1 MEKFSSDTPTGK
13 AIREM
18 QAYDKD
24 FDIED
29 LTAEVEELG
38 KEMFC
43 NYFTGNQAYMDKIT
57 SSVAHAWFKAM
68 IELRKKEGWTYK
80 IEELLDVRLVNF
92 MSGRMIDGVPC
103 FVYTLEVEE
112 FNQRVDGL
120 GQDIIDESTSDG
132 SIVLS
137 TYAMTLARHSDPDI

>member
-1 MEKFSSDTPTGK
+1 
-13 AIREM
+13 M

-57 SSVAHAWFKAM
+57 GGTAAAFFKAM
-68 IELRKKEGWTYK
+68 IELRKKEGWSYK
-80 IEELLDVRLVNF
+80 IEELLDVRLVTF
-92 MSGRMIDGVPC
+92 MSGRIIEGVPC
-103 FVYTLEVEE
+103 FVYSLEVEE
-112 FNQRVDGL
+112 FNQRVNAEG
-120 GQDIIDESTSDG
+120 
-132 SIVLS
+132 
-137 TYAMTLARHSDPDI
+137 